1 MLSES
6 FASIQLHLDKQ
17 GKDSLIGLARWSKV
31 LGLINFSLGIFN
43 GITSIPLL
51 LNNGK
56 IFIISIPSLLFSGI
70 LMYMGLQL
78 NRASQNIRNSI
89 VKEHDQEFLD
99 GLIKIQKFFFFS
111 TILYLV
117 GFILL
122 FLMLSLGPLSNES
135 FPSAEQ
141 IDTIGMSI

>member
-1 MLSES
+1 
-6 FASIQLHLDKQ
+6 
-17 GKDSLIGLARWSKV
+17 
-31 LGLINFSLGIFN
+31 
-43 GITSIPLL
+43 
-51 LNNGK
+51 
-56 IFIISIPSLLFSGI
+56 
-70 LMYMGLQL
+70 MYMGLQL